1 MLWEAVVDRAEHFVR
16 PDDSTID
23 QDLDIAADAYGTKK
37 LRTQIL
43 ELRSLELR
51 RLDLF
56 RGEVLDLV
64 WQLDPAGANRGR
76 CFQDVSAQVVRMK
89 SCTPLNMWG
98 KGVRPKS

>member
-37 LRTQIL
+37 LRIKIL

-51 RLDLF
+51 RLDFF

-76 CFQDVSAQVVRMK
+76 CSQDVSAQVVRMK

-98 KGVRPKS
+98 EGVRPKS